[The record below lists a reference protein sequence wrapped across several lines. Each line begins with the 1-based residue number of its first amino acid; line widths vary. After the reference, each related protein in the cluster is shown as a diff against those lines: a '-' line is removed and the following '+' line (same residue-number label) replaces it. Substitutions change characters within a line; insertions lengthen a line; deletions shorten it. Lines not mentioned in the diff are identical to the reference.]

1 MGVVGAVK
9 MNEIQRLQQLAGII
23 NEEEGPVDK
32 EAIGHVDNEPDMI
45 RQQLYILGSDAVA
58 LYKMLG
64 DLPNGDFP
72 HWWQGKIIKAVDY
85 IQAAKNYLDSEL
97 NAPEN
102 DTFVSDDAEDYS
114 DPSGVSN

>member
-1 MGVVGAVK
+1 
-9 MNEIQRLQQLAGII
+9 MNEIERLQQLAGIV
-23 NEEEGPVDK
+23 NEGEGSVDK
-32 EAIGHVDNEPDMI
+32 VAVGHVDNESDMI

-64 DLPNGDFP
+64 DLPDGDFP

-97 NAPEN
+97 NSPEV
-102 DTFVSDDAEDYS
+102 DSIVSDGAEDYS
-114 DPSGVSN
+114 DPSGVS